1 MSASFLLLIM
11 HVFHIVV
18 SVTSEIGTI
27 NQVLSE
33 QTQKLLFVTDHSEWR
48 Q

>member
-18 SVTSEIGTI
+18 SITSEIDKI

-33 QTQKLLFVTDHSEWR
+33 QTQKLLFVTTHCE
-48 Q
+48 